1 MLAEL
6 GIHAGG
12 GTREITRAVWVAF
25 AKARAWLGSK
35 DGSVWRVY
43 LPGGR
48 CMLTVRAGEVRV
60 DKIIEPGASYEDAFI
75 LAVTELRSRY
85 VKTNG
90 LGTMS

>member
-25 AKARAWLGSK
+25 AKARTWLVAR

-43 LPGGR
+43 LSGAR
-48 CMLTVRAGEVRV
+48 CLLTVRAGEVRV

-75 LAVTELRSRY
+75 LAVTELRAAY
-85 VKTNG
+85 VRTNG
-90 LGTMS
+90 LGTTS